1 MNLTLVLISL
11 FVILGLIS
19 PNTHQGRKKFIIIS
33 CLLLMLSAS
42 LRSLSY
48 GSVGNDTM
56 NYFHMFTNISES
68 SWSEIWDMFVAR
80 YFASGG
86 EEDIG
91 FLVLMKLVSYITSSF
106 HAFTFIAELLFFIPF
121 GIYLYRFSN
130 GILELIFAFIFYTA
144 LVHTH
149 AMSGARQFYA
159 MGFGIL
165 VFLYF
170 SKKEYKKAVI
180 SLLLGATIHLS
191 LLLVVLPC
199 LVAYLTPKQ
208 MKTIHITLFILFPIV
223 MLMTNQI
230 ISFMGNVIG
239 VEKYAA
245 YGSQDVVGGTETFIF
260 LLELLSLICYI
271 GISKKD
277 IENSNDIKNL
287 YAMIPCFTF
296 FGPLIY
302 SNGSMIRISM
312 YSYMYLTL
320 LLPYALKGIF
330 KNNYKAAL
338 WIFIL
343 ALSFLMKGSL
353 IYHFFWEVDPIYT
366 W

>member
-11 FVILGLIS
+11 LVILGLIS
-19 PNTHQGRKKFIIIS
+19 QNTSQGRKNYIIIS
-33 CLLLMLSAS
+33 CLLLLLSAS

-56 NYFHMFTNISES
+56 NYFHMFTNITES

-91 FLVLMKLVSYITSSF
+91 FLVLMKLISYITSSF

-170 SKKEYKKAVI
+170 CKKEYKKAAI

-208 MKTIHITLFILFPIV
+208 MKTIHIALFILFPIV
-223 MLMTNQI
+223 MLMPNQI

-239 VEKYAA
+239 VERYAD

-271 GISKKD
+271 GISKED

-296 FGPLIY
+296 FGPLIF

-330 KNNYKAAL
+330 KSNYKEVMC
-338 WIFIL
+338 IFIL
-343 ALSFLMKGSL
+343 ALSFLMKGSMT
-353 IYHFFWEVDPIYT
+353 YHFFWQVDPIYT